1 MVSCSDGAMTVEQA
15 GSYYGV
21 PHSAAV
27 YYAGA
32 EQGVIGHAVGRGAQF
47 LALSDLTAEQFD
59 ALLLGHDPTTQGE
72 LRTKATHGDT
82 ERAGWDCTLS
92 PPKSISIQAIVA
104 GDKRLLRVDRDAA
117 LYAIREAEACPLA
130 RRHGRKEWVE
140 TSNVLAIM
148 FEHYDSRES

>member
-1 MVSCSDGAMTVEQA
+1 MVSFSDGAMTVEQA
-15 GSYYGV
+15 GSYYRV
-21 PHSAAV
+21 HYSAAG

-92 PPKSISIQAIVA
+92 PPK
-104 GDKRLLRVDRDAA
+104 
-117 LYAIREAEACPLA
+117 
-130 RRHGRKEWVE
+130 
-140 TSNVLAIM
+140 
-148 FEHYDSRES
+148 

>member
-1 MVSCSDGAMTVEQA
+1 MVSFSDGAMTVEQA
-15 GSYYGV
+15 GSYYRV

-92 PPKSISIQAIVA
+92 PPKSISIQAIVC
-104 GDKRLLRVDRDAA
+104 GDERLMQQRRGSA
-117 LYAIREAEACPLA
+117 LSSIPEPEVCPRA
-130 RRHGRKEWVE
+130 RHHV
-140 TSNVLAIM
+140 
-148 FEHYDSRES
+148 